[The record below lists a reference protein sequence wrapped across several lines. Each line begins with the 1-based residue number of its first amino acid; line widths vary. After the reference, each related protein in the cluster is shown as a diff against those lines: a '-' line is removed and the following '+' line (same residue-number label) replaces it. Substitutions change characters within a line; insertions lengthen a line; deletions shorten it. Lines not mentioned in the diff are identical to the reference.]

1 MSMLGRLCITAVLGI
16 AVNLPAHAGS
26 VRGDAETLFLRGN
39 WEVVTSFRFSGP
51 GNVSGESFG
60 NTYLTTVPLPDGQ
73 YSYEVWGY
81 NGSAGRGVVTTDE
94 HDIKQRLDNGRD
106 PGARPS
112 RAQPETRLEDGYF
125 QMIDGQVFVD
135 KGEVER

>member
-1 MSMLGRLCITAVLGI
+1 MAAKLSR
-16 AVNLPAHAGS
+16 S
-26 VRGDAETLFLRGN
+26 VRNDGSQLHGPSRIGHGMRPGCNKGN
-39 WEVVTSFRFSGP
+39 R
-51 GNVSGESFG
+51 NSFG

-125 QMIDGQVFVD
+125 QMINGQVFVD